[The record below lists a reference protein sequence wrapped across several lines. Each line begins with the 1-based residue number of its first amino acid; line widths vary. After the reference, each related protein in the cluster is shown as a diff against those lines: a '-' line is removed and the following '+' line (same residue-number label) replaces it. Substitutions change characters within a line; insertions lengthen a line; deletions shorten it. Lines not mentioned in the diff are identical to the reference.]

1 MQFNGVT
8 ITGAARVTD
17 SHIELDVELPRL
29 ARMFSSRIERE
40 VERKDGRRTEMSED
54 APNITTVNGISE
66 FLQKNGLAT
75 MLVLAGLWFVVLPLN
90 ERYQKMLEEV
100 SQSNTSLTETV
111 KELKEG
117 IVTIGRTNSEVVADN
132 QVMLKDIERRLEDVE
147 EASKEMVGLLR
158 DLRGGRGQQ
167 YTLPANFTETDE

>member
-1 MQFNGVT
+1 
-8 ITGAARVTD
+8 
-17 SHIELDVELPRL
+17 
-29 ARMFSSRIERE
+29 
-40 VERKDGRRTEMSED
+40 MSED

-90 ERYQKMLEEV
+90 ERYQQMLEEV
-100 SQSNTSLTETV
+100 SKSNTSLTETV

-167 YTLPANFTETDE
+167 YTPPTTCRVIPEE

>member
-1 MQFNGVT
+1 
-8 ITGAARVTD
+8 
-17 SHIELDVELPRL
+17 
-29 ARMFSSRIERE
+29 
-40 VERKDGRRTEMSED
+40 MSED

-167 YTLPANFTETDE
+167 YTPPITCRVIPEE

>member
-1 MQFNGVT
+1 
-8 ITGAARVTD
+8 
-17 SHIELDVELPRL
+17 
-29 ARMFSSRIERE
+29 
-40 VERKDGRRTEMSED
+40 MSEET
-54 APNITTVNGISE
+54 PNITTVNGISE

-90 ERYQKMLEEV
+90 ERYQTMLEEV

-147 EASKEMVGLLR
+147 EASKEMVSLLR

-167 YTLPANFTETDE
+167 YTPPTTCRVIPEQ

>member
-1 MQFNGVT
+1 
-8 ITGAARVTD
+8 
-17 SHIELDVELPRL
+17 
-29 ARMFSSRIERE
+29 
-40 VERKDGRRTEMSED
+40 MSEET
-54 APNITTVNGISE
+54 PNITTVNGISE

-147 EASKEMVGLLR
+147 EASKEMVNLLR

-167 YTLPANFTETDE
+167 YTPPVTCRVIPEE

>member
-1 MQFNGVT
+1 
-8 ITGAARVTD
+8 
-17 SHIELDVELPRL
+17 
-29 ARMFSSRIERE
+29 
-40 VERKDGRRTEMSED
+40 MSED

-167 YTLPANFTETDE
+167 YTPPVTCRVIPEE

>member
-1 MQFNGVT
+1 
-8 ITGAARVTD
+8 
-17 SHIELDVELPRL
+17 
-29 ARMFSSRIERE
+29 
-40 VERKDGRRTEMSED
+40 MSEET
-54 APNITTVNGISE
+54 PNITTVNGISE

-158 DLRGGRGQQ
+158 DLRGGRVSNMSQKQLVG
-167 YTLPANFTETDE
+167 

>member
-1 MQFNGVT
+1 
-8 ITGAARVTD
+8 
-17 SHIELDVELPRL
+17 
-29 ARMFSSRIERE
+29 
-40 VERKDGRRTEMSED
+40 MSED

-90 ERYQKMLEEV
+90 ERYQQMLEEV
-100 SQSNTSLTETV
+100 SKSNSSLTETV

-132 QVMLKDIERRLEDVE
+132 QAMLKDIDRRLEDVE

-158 DLRGGRGQQ
+158 DLRGGRGQS
-167 YTLPANFTETDE
+167 YGPASLPAFPANENIQSSAAD